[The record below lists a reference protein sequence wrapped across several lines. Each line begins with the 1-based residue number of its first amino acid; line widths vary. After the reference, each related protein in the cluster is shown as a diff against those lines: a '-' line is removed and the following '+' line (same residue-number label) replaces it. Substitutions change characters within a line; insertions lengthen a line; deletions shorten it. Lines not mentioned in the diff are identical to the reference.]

1 MDFPVWAP
9 AYEAIL
15 ADFGYD
21 RSADEDA
28 RDLLAAM
35 LDEGTYRP
43 DDLAL
48 AGRTVAIA
56 GAGPSLPSELD
67 LVRDADVVIAASAA
81 ADTVREAGLDVDCM
95 VTDLDKNP
103 ATARDLTREG
113 VPVAVH
119 AHGDNVGALR
129 TVVRTLEDAAV
140 IPTTQAAPVAGTWNF
155 GGFTDGDRA
164 AFMADHLG
172 AEELVFPGWDF
183 DDPTVGPEKA
193 RKLVWAERLLC
204 WLERRRGESFDVLD
218 GRRDG
223 IDVSMLSFQ

>member
-1 MDFPVWAP
+1 MDFPVWEP
-9 AYEAIL
+9 VYEAIL

-21 RSADEDA
+21 RRADEDA

-35 LDEGTYRP
+35 LDEATYSP

-48 AGRTVAIA
+48 AGKTVAVA
-56 GAGPSLPSELD
+56 GAGPSLPGELEV
-67 LVRDADVVIAASAA
+67 VRDADVVLAASAA

-103 ATARDLTREG
+103 ATVRALTRED

-129 TVVRTLEDAAV
+129 TVVPTLEDAAV

-183 DDPTVGPEKA
+183 EDATVGPEKA

-204 WLERRRGESFDVLD
+204 WLERRRGETFDVLE

-223 IDVSMLSFQ
+223 IDTSALPLE